1 MYRVV
6 PQSNRGNFYSL
17 SCFIRY
23 YPHHYAPYMSDV
35 RDFKDMAIRFDKGT
49 PFFPFQQLMA
59 VLPAASKELLPPA
72 YQVM

>member
-1 MYRVV
+1 
-6 PQSNRGNFYSL
+6 
-17 SCFIRY
+17 
-23 YPHHYAPYMSDV
+23 MSDV

-59 VLPAASKELLPPA
+59 VLPDASKELLPPA